1 LSRVRKV
8 PSIGKEGFMK
18 RINLPYL
25 KLVVILCCFLLVAA
39 CGYSVIPDG
48 EAIDKNIQKIFVD
61 VLVNKTSEANI
72 ENTFRTAFIDQFI
85 QGRRFKLAGSPGEAD
100 AILKGSIESLSAA
113 ALSYQA
119 TSLAAEDR
127 ITVVLSLTLEAQ
139 NPKNV
144 IWANS
149 SFSGLQDYI
158 MGNNLSI
165 AQANK
170 KNALIKLCND
180 TAERAYRLMMS
191 GF

>member
-1 LSRVRKV
+1 VLNPEKDGVLKSVNLSH
-8 PSIGKEGFMK
+8 
-18 RINLPYL
+18 L
-25 KLVVILCCFLLVAA
+25 KWVVLLFCFLLVVA
-39 CGYSVIPDG
+39 CGYGFLPDG
-48 EAIDKNIQKIFVD
+48 EAIDKKIQKVFVD
-61 VLVNKTSEANI
+61 VFINKTSEANI
-72 ENTFRTAFIDQFI
+72 ENTFRTAFIDQVI

-149 SFSGLQDYI
+149 SFSGLQDYL